1 LPPDRWD
8 SLRAQ
13 NSDVEKS
20 TQPQIMGE
28 NMHTSIIFSSA
39 SSQEKRSEERIRM
52 WIVEQIS
59 SLTGLLSNQIE
70 ITEPFA
76 SYGIDS
82 VAAAGLSGELATWL
96 GEQLPPTITWDYPTV
111 ALLAAYLVSCS
122 ANQLPC

>member
-1 LPPDRWD
+1 
-8 SLRAQ
+8 
-13 NSDVEKS
+13 
-20 TQPQIMGE
+20 
-28 NMHTSIIFSSA
+28 MHTSINLGNA
-39 SSQEKRSEERIRM
+39 SSQEKRSEELIRT
-52 WIVEQIS
+52 WIIEQIS

-70 ITEPFA
+70 ITEPFS

-122 ANQLPC
+122 SKQQPC

>member
-1 LPPDRWD
+1 
-8 SLRAQ
+8 
-13 NSDVEKS
+13 
-20 TQPQIMGE
+20 
-28 NMHTSIIFSSA
+28 MHTSIIFSSA